1 MGTVLNVHLKD
12 SVYDSQM
19 SGDNGIIPTTP
30 LSQLACSDPNKGMQ
44 SINTST
50 NKYIEDQHSLPDM
63 SIDNHSNSTTTSILN
78 PVAPP
83 LLGNKKKPMTA
94 KERKQLQRARQSEAK
109 RLQEL
114 EKIEKEMLYHV
125 QMKLLRRPLKDVNL
139 IRKERNLHDW
149 RKLLRKLLK
158 DGRLMHR
165 DTLSQSQMKLLK
177 KTLKDATLIDKE
189 WYQHDM
195 MPYCKDKQRK

>member
-30 LSQLACSDPNKGMQ
+30 LIQLACSDPNKGIQ

-50 NKYIEDQHSLPDM
+50 NKYIEDQHSLPDI

-83 LLGNKKKPMTA
+83 LLGKKKKPMTA
-94 KERKQLQRARQSEAK
+94 KERKQLQRARQSEATRK
-109 RLQEL
+109 EL
-114 EKIEKEMLYHV
+114 EKDRE
-125 QMKLLRRPLKDVNL
+125 
-139 IRKERNLHDW
+139 RKALSRANETPEETTHT
-149 RKLLRKLLK
+149 
-158 DGRLMHR
+158 HT
-165 DTLSQSQMKLLK
+165 DTHKHIH
-177 KTLKDATLIDKE
+177 TII
-189 WYQHDM
+189 
-195 MPYCKDKQRK
+195 

>member
-12 SVYDSQM
+12 SVYNSQI

-30 LSQLACSDPNKGMQ
+30 FSQLACSDPNKGNQ

-50 NKYIEDQHSLPDM
+50 NKYIDDQHSLPDI

-83 LLGNKKKPMTA
+83 LLGKKKKPMTA

-109 RLQEL
+109 RLREL
-114 EKIEKEMLYHV
+114 EKNRE
-125 QMKLLRRPLKDVNL
+125 
-139 IRKERNLHDW
+139 
-149 RKLLRKLLK
+149 
-158 DGRLMHR
+158 
-165 DTLSQSQMKLLK
+165 S
-177 KTLKDATLIDKE
+177 
-189 WYQHDM
+189 
-195 MPYCKDKQRK
+195 